1 MARSDSPYRPRV
13 WRQAVPDRAAGR
25 TAPAR
30 RPPPAVPPGSLAA
43 SVVAAG
49 LEDVDLGLER
59 LPPRRSRAAGSG
71 WTWLMALSVALIA
84 VAGILWLWQPTR
96 APAARPP
103 AAEHPAAAAPS
114 APADQ
119 PRPGPGGLAVSIRP
133 VEFNYTVAP
142 GDTLE
147 RIAQRYGTTVDAI
160 VGMNNLSD
168 RNVLQPG
175 QKLIIP

>member
-1 MARSDSPYRPRV
+1 
-13 WRQAVPDRAAGR
+13 
-25 TAPAR
+25 
-30 RPPPAVPPGSLAA
+30 
-43 SVVAAG
+43 
-49 LEDVDLGLER
+49 
-59 LPPRRSRAAGSG
+59 
-71 WTWLMALSVALIA
+71 MALGVALIA
-84 VAGILWLWQPTR
+84 VAGILWLWQPAR
-96 APAARPP
+96 APAGSAAARPP
-103 AAEHPAAAAPS
+103 AAERPAAAAPS